1 MDVQIYPTKLHG
13 IVTPPPSKSQAHRLL
28 LAAGLSQGTSTL
40 RGITHSQDMEATMA
54 CLRALG
60 ATVERSGKT
69 VTVTGV
75 FANGAPHFAELPV
88 LDCCESGSTLRFFI
102 PVALAVAGGGV
113 FAGRGRLME
122 RPQQPYFDLFAEKGI
137 DYTLENGTLTVRGRL
152 EPGRFA
158 LPGDVSSQFF
168 TGLLYALPL
177 LDGSSE
183 LVSTTALESAA
194 YLTMTMEALAQAGV
208 PVTETAAGEYHIPGG
223 SAYQPMDGTVEGDW
237 SQAGFFYAAK
247 GLGCDLTIEGMNPNS
262 PQGDRVAAD
271 FYETLRGSG
280 TVTLDVSQCP
290 DLVPPLALHAALR
303 QGETTHIVGAARLR
317 MKESDRLATVTET
330 LGRLGARIT
339 EFEDR
344 LEIHGVETLHGGEVS
359 SHNDHRIAM
368 MAAMAATACD
378 GPVLLRDAGSVKKS
392 YPDFWQV
399 YAALG
404 GKVQEV

>member
-1 MDVQIYPTKLHG
+1 MDVRLFPAKLHG
-13 IVTPPPSKSQAHRLL
+13 AVTPPPSKSQAHRLL
-28 LAAGLSQGTSTL
+28 LAAGLSSGQSTI

-60 ATVERSGKT
+60 ANVERTGDV

-75 FANGAPHFAELPV
+75 FAHGAPQFAQLPV

-102 PVALAVAGGGV
+102 PVALAVAGGGI
-113 FAGRGRLME
+113 FTGRGRLLE

-137 DYTLENGTLTVRGRL
+137 SYERTPGKLTVQGTLQ
-152 EPGRFA
+152 PGRYA

-177 LDGSSE
+177 LDGPST
-183 LVSTTALESAA
+183 LVSTTVLESAA
-194 YLTMTMEALAQAGV
+194 YLTMTLEALAQAGV
-208 PVTETAAGEYHIPGG
+208 PVTETAAGEYQIPGG
-223 SAYQPMDGTVEGDW
+223 STYQPMDAAVEGDW

-247 GLGCDLTIEGMNPNS
+247 GLGNDLSIRGMNDQS
-262 PQGDRVAAD
+262 AQGDRVIAS
-271 FYETLRGSG
+271 FYKQLCGHG
-280 TVTLDVSQCP
+280 MVTLDVSQCP

-303 QGETTHIVGAARLR
+303 NGETTHIVGAARLR

-330 LGRLGARIT
+330 LNRLGAQIT
-339 EFEDR
+339 EYDDR
-344 LEIHGVETLHGGEVS
+344 LEIHGVETFHGGTVN

-378 GPVLLRDAGSVKKS
+378 GPVLLEDAGSVKKS

-404 GKVQEV
+404 GRAEEV